1 MMKIRPKGFASEH
14 TEKSKKELKAPGHLR
29 MSPKTLILA
38 WKTWVTGIDGGEFQG
53 DVTASCY
60 ARAALNGSFQYIG
73 VPYKFLFSKNG
84 VYSFL

>member
-1 MMKIRPKGFASEH
+1 MMKIRPKGFALEH
-14 TEKSKKELKAPGHLR
+14 TEKSEKELKAPGHLP
-29 MSPKTLILA
+29 MSPKTLEPDMEDLGHWDRWWEIPR
-38 WKTWVTGIDGGEFQG
+38 

-84 VYSFL
+84 LYSFL